1 MGNISP
7 FFFILSRQFFFFSLA
22 FGIVFSGLIFT
33 ISLCA
38 GPNKRVFWCI
48 LEKWELEQAFEVPLC
63 LWIIGRLYSHYRAA
77 RFNASLNSGSVFVC
91 VEIRPWGNG
100 CCCWPWT
107 KPRKNRLVLEPVCA
121 GEAQREFACYSF
133 CFILF
138 MSVFQDWT
146 GSESYWMQNIL
157 FHQVSGVYF
166 SWLSCCCCSRS
177 VHVSY
182 GAKHNCVVHRG

>member
-7 FFFILSRQFFFFSLA
+7 FFFILSHHFFPPLA
-22 FGIVFSGLIFT
+22 FSIIFSGLIFT

-77 RFNASLNSGSVFVC
+77 RFNAGLNSGSAFVC

-107 KPRKNRLVLEPVCA
+107 KPRKNRLVLEPVCV
-121 GEAQREFACYSF
+121 GEAQREFCV
-133 CFILF
+133 LF
-138 MSVFQDWT
+138 
-146 GSESYWMQNIL
+146 YL
-157 FHQVSGVYF
+157 FHFVYLCLSRLNRFRIILNAIYSVSPSKWSLF
-166 SWLSCCCCSRS
+166 SMTFLFLLQIS
-177 VHVSY
+177 
-182 GAKHNCVVHRG
+182 AT